1 MVSGHGLVQERK
13 LGTEEVIEFEV
24 SGDKLQ
30 AVYMIPG
37 WTHNLVNLSDTKEL
51 VTLMWANEVFDEKR
65 PDTFRETVRIEG

>member
-13 LGTEEVIEFEV
+13 LGTEEIVEFEV